1 MQLFKD
7 IYVIMKVESV
17 IVTNMCG
24 WFWGTINGLCNVKV
38 TLLPLSVKCLLI
50 KFDKSV
56 MCVCVCVYMFVSVY
70 GPLIQPPVSK
80 RPYLLCPFFLSF
92 IYIGFTKLNCN
103 YFRSSQGREGNSENT
118 KYEC

>member
-56 MCVCVCVYMFVSVY
+56 MCVCVCLYVCKCIWAPDPTSGVQTSVFA
-70 GPLIQPPVSK
+70 L
-80 RPYLLCPFFLSF
+80 PFFF
-92 IYIGFTKLNCN
+92 PIYIHRIHEIEL
-103 YFRSSQGREGNSENT
+103 
-118 KYEC
+118 